1 MVAVEAHRDTIAHK
15 RPRLSGFSI
24 FLGTAA
30 LTVAW
35 LFLALAALP
44 ASSPAFLRSL
54 CTAPIIVI
62 AIYGLRLANKRQLQE
77 NAEAAQD
84 GGSDSDARHAYSRRR
99 G

>member
-1 MVAVEAHRDTIAHK
+1 MGTVEARRDTIAHK

-24 FLGTAA
+24 FLGTAV

-35 LFLALAALP
+35 LFLVMAALP
-44 ASSPAFLRSL
+44 ASSPAFVRSL

-62 AIYGLRLANKRQLQE
+62 AIYGLRLANKRQRQE
-77 NAEAAQD
+77 DAAAAQ
-84 GGSDSDARHAYSRRR
+84 GGGTISDARRAYARRR